1 MRNGRFSKKR
11 TMPKGKRLISMLLC
25 MVLLGASIGAT
36 IAYLNDKSNTVT
48 NTFIPAEVKIQIDE
62 TLNGNVKSDVK
73 ILNVKTDKTIPAY
86 IRAKVVVTWQTED
99 GQVLG
104 EVPETGTHYT
114 ITYNTTGW
122 NFDESTGYYYH
133 KGAVDPD
140 EYTAV
145 LIEMAETKVAS
156 IPNPADPDNPY
167 YLCIEI
173 LASAVQSM
181 PDTAVTEYWGVP
193 VSLVK

>member
-62 TLNGNVKSDVK
+62 TLKGNVKSDVK

-86 IRAKVVVTWQTED
+86 IRAEIIVTWQNSDGEVLGKTPKLGTDYSMEINTANWTED
-99 GQVLG
+99 G
-104 EVPETGTHYT
+104 
-114 ITYNTTGW
+114 
-122 NFDESTGYYYH
+122 GYYYH
-133 KGAVDPD
+133 KGAVDPG
-140 EYTAV
+140 EHTAV
-145 LIEMAETKVAS
+145 LIEKAETKVAS
-156 IPNPADPDNPY
+156 IPNPANPDKPY

-181 PDTAVTEYWGVP
+181 PDTAVAEYWGTTAAG
-193 VSLVK
+193 LVK